1 MSEKI
6 VAPDVRWP
14 YDGGGMARA
23 ENHAGRG
30 SPFRRGRAARGPE
43 AMRWGLGPVFFYECL
58 ANSRRWQTYAIRSA
72 GVALLLAAI
81 ATIAMPN
88 TTIDPR
94 YALQKYAALGESYF
108 YGLIGVELTLVMFAA
123 PAATAGAI
131 CVDRARGNLAHMLA
145 TDLSDPEIVLG
156 KLAARLLPVL
166 GLVAC
171 SWPVLALSSLPR
183 GGDDRPTHSTA
194 LRAPVRRHR
203 RAFGVRA

>member
-1 MSEKI
+1 
-6 VAPDVRWP
+6 
-14 YDGGGMARA
+14 
-23 ENHAGRG
+23 
-30 SPFRRGRAARGPE
+30 
-43 AMRWGLGPVFFYECL
+43 MRWGLGPVFFYECL

-81 ATIAMPN
+81 ATID
-88 TTIDPR
+88 TR
-94 YALQKYAALGESYF
+94 YALQQYAALGEAYF
-108 YGLIGVELTLVMFAA
+108 YGLIGVELTLVMLAA

-131 CVDRARGNLAHMLA
+131 CVDRARGTLAHMLA